1 MEFRPRDAF
10 RSPRFAQVATFM
22 RLPHVAD
29 PAGLDVALLGIPF
42 DGAGSYRPGP
52 RFAPREVRQ
61 HSVLIRPYNPA
72 LAVDPFRVLRVADV
86 GDVDVD
92 PLGIEQTFALVEAAV
107 DRVLAVGA
115 VPVCVGGDHSVSLPI
130 LRALGRHHGPVGMV
144 HVDAHQDMWEEYFG
158 HRYFHG
164 TPFRRAVEEGL
175 LDPRRVVQVG
185 IRGPVYDE
193 DDFAF
198 ARTHGVRWVTASQV
212 QRDGLGPVLDLLA
225 SLRGAPVYLSFDVDG
240 VDPAFAPG
248 TGTPEPG
255 GLSSREALE
264 VVRALA
270 ALDLVGADVV
280 EVSPPYDHA
289 GITSLLAAAVLFE
302 VLSALAVARRR
313 GRQESAAAAG
323 NSEPIPQRT
332 EVVEP

>member
-22 RLPHVAD
+22 RLPHVSD
-29 PAGLDVALLGIPF
+29 PGGLDVALLGIPY
-42 DGAGSYRPGP
+42 DGAVSYRPGP
-52 RFAPREVRQ
+52 RFAPRDIRQ
-61 HSVLIRPYNPA
+61 HSVLVRPYNPA
-72 LAVDPFRVLRVADV
+72 QGVNPFAVLRVADV

-92 PLGIEQTFALVEAAV
+92 PLGIEQTFARVEDAV
-107 DRVLAVGA
+107 ERILSAGA
-115 VPVCVGGDHSVSLPI
+115 VPVCIGGDHSLSLPI
-130 LRALGRHHGPVGMV
+130 LRAVARRHGPVGMV

-164 TPFRRAVEEGL
+164 TPFRRAAEEGL
-175 LDPRRVVQVG
+175 LDTRRVVQVG
-185 IRGPVYDE
+185 IRGPVYGE

-198 ARTHGVRWVTASQV
+198 ARAHGIRWVTAVQV
-212 QRDGLGPVLDLLA
+212 QREGLKPVLELMET
-225 SLRGAPVYLSFDVDG
+225 LRGGPVYLSFDIDG

-270 ALDLVGADVV
+270 GLDLVGADLV

-289 GITSLLAAAVLFE
+289 GITSILAAAVLFE
-302 VLSALAVARRR
+302 VISALAVTRQ
-313 GRQESAAAAG
+313 GRSTGVPAG
-323 NSEPIPQRT
+323 GG
-332 EVVEP
+332 

>member
-1 MEFRPRDAF
+1 MEFRPLDAL
-10 RSPRFAQVATFM
+10 RSPRFAQIATFI
-22 RLPHVAD
+22 RLPHRSD
-29 PAGLDVALLGIPF
+29 PAGLDAALLGIPF
-42 DGAGSYRPGP
+42 DGAVSYRPGP
-52 RFAPREVRQ
+52 RFAPRDIRQ
-61 HSVLIRPYNPA
+61 HSVLVRPYNPV
-72 LAVDPFRVLRVADV
+72 LDVDPFRVLKVADI

-92 PLGIEQTFALVEAAV
+92 PLDVEQTFARVEEAV
-107 DRVLAVGA
+107 GRVLEAGA
-115 VPVCVGGDHSVSLPI
+115 VPVCVGGDHSLSLPI
-130 LRALGRHHGPVGMV
+130 LRAVARRHGPVGMV

-185 IRGPVYDE
+185 IRGPVYAE

-198 ARTHGVRWVTASQV
+198 ARAHGVRWVTADRI
-212 QRDGLGPVLDLLA
+212 QREGLAPALDLVH
-225 SLRGAPVYLSFDVDG
+225 SLRGGPVYLSFDIDG

-270 ALDLVGADVV
+270 GLDLVGADLV

-289 GITSLLAAAVLFE
+289 GITALLAAAVLFE
-302 VLSALAVARRR
+302 VLSALAVTRRA
-313 GRQESAAAAG
+313 GRQESAAGAG
-323 NSEPIPQRT
+323 NP
-332 EVVEP
+332 